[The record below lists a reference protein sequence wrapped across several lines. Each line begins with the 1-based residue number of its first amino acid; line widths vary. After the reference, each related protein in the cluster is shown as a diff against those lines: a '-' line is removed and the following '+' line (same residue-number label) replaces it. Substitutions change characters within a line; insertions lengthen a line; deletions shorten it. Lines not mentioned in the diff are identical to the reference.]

1 MTDVQK
7 IKEVQIASPGRIN
20 LIGEHIDYN
29 GGFVLPAAI
38 DKKIY
43 LNFKVNNSNIASVYS
58 KNLNETFS
66 FSLEEVSPSKTE
78 WHNYILGV
86 VHYIHQLKPNSI
98 HGFDCIIESN
108 LPLGSGV
115 SSSAALECGI
125 AKGLNELFS
134 IGLTDVEMITLS
146 RDAEHTFVGTKC
158 GIMDQFAVVFGKKDH
173 LLLLNCDTLKHYL
186 IKADFGEYKI
196 ILLNTN
202 VSHNLASSE
211 YNKRREECET
221 ALKIIQKSYSEV
233 RFLAQ
238 VLPATIIEC
247 KDKLPLK
254 IYDRAIYVSQENE
267 RTIAAT
273 KALENKDFET
283 FGDLLYQSH
292 TGLSTLYEVS
302 CTELDF
308 LVDFTKDVN
317 EVLGARMMGG
327 GFGGCTINLVHQDA
341 ALDFI
346 SKIRAAYKNQFNV
359 ALTPITVAIGD
370 GVLKL

>member
-1 MTDVQK
+1 MTDIQK

-38 DKKIY
+38 DKRIY
-43 LNFKVNNSNIASVYS
+43 LNLKVNNSKIASVYS

-115 SSSAALECGI
+115 SSSAALECGM

-173 LLLLNCDTLKHYL
+173 LLLLNCDTLEHYL

-221 ALKIIQKSYSEV
+221 ALKIIQESYPEA

-247 KDKLPLK
+247 KDKLPSK
-254 IYDRAIYVSQENE
+254 IYERAMYVSQENE
-267 RTIAAT
+267 RTIAGT

-292 TGLSTLYEVS
+292 TGLSNLYEVS

-308 LVDFTKDVN
+308 LVDFTKNVN

-341 ALDFI
+341 ASDFI
-346 SKIRAAYKNQFNV
+346 SKIGAAYKNQFNV

-370 GVLKL
+370 GVLKI